1 MTLFFGQKK
10 MKTKKIKEIK
20 PSNIDASFQYICTS
34 CGYSHW
40 LFMREAS
47 AKNFFV
53 VCDCGLNIRPKRIRK
68 IKVEFCETQLE
79 KPKKKNKPKEA
90 KIEPVEKLKQ
100 AEPIK
105 DINVDIL
112 NTASNDLMKLGFTKQ
127 ESEKLLRE
135 SYKIIGSEDCVVLV
149 KKAIDLV
156 GVIDD
161 KCN

>member
-1 MTLFFGQKK
+1 MTLFFGQNQ
-10 MKTKKIKEIK
+10 MKTKTIKEIK
-20 PSNIDASFQYICTS
+20 PSNIDASFQYICTN

-53 VCDCGLNIRPKRIRK
+53 VCDCGLNIKPKRIRK
-68 IKVEFCETQLE
+68 IKVEFCETQQE
-79 KPKKKNKPKEA
+79 KPKKKKKPKED
-90 KIEPVEKLKQ
+90 KIEPVEQLEQ
-100 AEPIK
+100 DESTK
-105 DINVDIL
+105 DINIDIL
-112 NTASNDLMKLGFTKQ
+112 HNASNDLMKLGFTKQ
-127 ESEKLLRE
+127 ESEELLRE
-135 SYKIIGSEDCVVLV
+135 SYKIIGSEDCVALV